1 MKKKNT
7 GIISRILILLAVVL
21 AIFSGG
27 YFFLDKLI
35 VPKYFSSYGIKNIP
49 DLVGVVTSL
58 YKSPKEAKLVTNGFT
73 QTDFSNAVKSLQN
86 SNYLIANDGTIE
98 EKNFEI
104 FKGDKE
110 VTLTDKEFASIFN
123 KLIDEDGILVEA
135 LPDFNYLNIINISIL
150 EVIITPNNDLK
161 TGDKYNGANISFI
174 AKLDTVD
181 IREQI
186 ATQMDTPLFLLNM
199 IIPDILYFEVSYDLD
214 LTKAENERVENGEIA
229 INGRTI
235 EQSEILM
242 NLLIDFIFP
251 EEENMNLTKF
261 TETFGNIILQ
271 GIDVLGDFKFVDGL
285 GISGKQNGIYVNP
298 LI

>member
-1 MKKKNT
+1 M
-7 GIISRILILLAVVL
+7 LAVII

-35 VPKYFSSYGIKNIP
+35 VPKYFGSYGINNVP

-58 YKSPKEAKLVTNGFT
+58 YKSPKESKLVTNAYT
-73 QTDFSNAVKSLQN
+73 QTDFSNAINSLQN
-86 SNYLIANDGTIE
+86 ANYLISDDGTIE

-104 FKGDKE
+104 FKGNKE
-110 VTLTDKEFASIFN
+110 VVLTDKEFASICN

-135 LPDFNYLNIINISIL
+135 LPNLNYLNIINISIL
-150 EVIITPNNDLK
+150 EVIITPDEDSK
-161 TGDKYNGANISFI
+161 VGDKYNAANISFI

-186 ATQMDTPLFLLNM
+186 ATQMETPLFLLNM
-199 IIPDILYFEVSYDLD
+199 IIPDILYFQVSYDLD
-214 LTKAENERVENGEIA
+214 LTKAESERVDNGEIA
-229 INGRTI
+229 INGRTTK
-235 EQSEILM
+235 QSEVLM

-251 EEENMNLTKF
+251 EEEKMDLEKF

-271 GIDVLGDFKFVDGL
+271 GIDVLGDFKFVSGL
-285 GISGKQNGIYVNP
+285 GISGKQNGVYVNP
-298 LI
+298 LV